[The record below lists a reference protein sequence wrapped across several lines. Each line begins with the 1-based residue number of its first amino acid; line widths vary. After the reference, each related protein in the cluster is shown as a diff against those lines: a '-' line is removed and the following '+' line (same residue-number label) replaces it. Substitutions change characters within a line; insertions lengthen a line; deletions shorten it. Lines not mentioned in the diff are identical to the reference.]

1 MRKLLTLASLLIAAA
16 PAEVLMI
23 GGERFS
29 QGDIVDARAVS
40 DGEGPAVF
48 ITFTPAAA
56 KRFSTLKAK
65 LAGKR
70 IPILFGDRPLTEPAT
85 LDGGTENNFQ
95 ISGSKSFPEAEAL
108 ALRIS
113 GKPPLPETFDE

>member
-1 MRKLLTLASLLIAAA
+1 MRKLLLLASLLIAAA
-16 PAEVLMI
+16 PAEVLTI

-48 ITFTPAAA
+48 ITFTPAAT
-56 KRFSTLKAK
+56 KRFSMLKAR

-70 IPILFGDRPLTEPAT
+70 IPILFGDRPLIEPAI
-85 LDGGTENNFQ
+85 LDSGTENNFQ
-95 ISGSKSFPEAEAL
+95 ISGSNSFPEAEAL